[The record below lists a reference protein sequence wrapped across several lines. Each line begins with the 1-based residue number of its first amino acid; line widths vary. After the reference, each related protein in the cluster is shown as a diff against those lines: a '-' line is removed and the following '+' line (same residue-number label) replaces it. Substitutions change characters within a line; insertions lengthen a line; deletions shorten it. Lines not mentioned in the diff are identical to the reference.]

1 MLFVEKGQAFFTLM
15 DDEGKVYRTLIEPG
29 DVVAIPCGFFHS
41 FLNTTTED
49 LVMYEMFYHAE
60 LAQEMN
66 IINGVQHFSPHIM
79 QGATGLPL
87 STIEKINQKKSSI
100 YIDKF

>member
-1 MLFVEKGQAFFTLM
+1 M

-66 IINGVQHFSPHIM
+66 LINGVQHFSPHIM